1 MKPVSCSARMGASGR
16 ALLLAACMTLVPA
29 CSAIKGVVGFPFGGS
44 SGGQPGQDCYTE
56 FGERYCPMI
65 SAEGFV
71 ETGIASW
78 YGEKFH
84 GRPTALGETYNM
96 YAMTAAHK
104 TLPLPT
110 RVRVTNLENG
120 RSAELRVNDR
130 GPFVKGRVIDLS
142 YSAARE
148 LGVWRRGT
156 ARVRVEALEPGGSR
170 EPARAAGSHAYLQA
184 GAFAYRDNAAKL
196 HSRVR
201 ESGISGVYVRRKSNG
216 VYAVW
221 VGPLESDRQA
231 ASLRRRLARL
241 GISRTLKVFGGPPPE

>member
-1 MKPVSCSARMGASGR
+1 MRIARVPLLAGCMILAPGCSA
-16 ALLLAACMTLVPA
+16 
-29 CSAIKGVVGFPFGGS
+29 VVGIVGGISGIWDGS
-44 SGGQPGQDCYTE
+44 SGGRPGKDCYTQ
-56 FGERYCPMI
+56 FGETYCPLI

-84 GRPTALGETYNM
+84 GRPTALGEPYNM

-130 GPFVKGRVIDLS
+130 GPFVDRRVIDLS

-148 LGVWRRGT
+148 LGVYGPGT
-156 ARVRVEALEPGGSR
+156 ARVRVEALEAGGSPGGQS
-170 EPARAAGSHAYLQA
+170 AAGAYAYLQA
-184 GAFAYRDNAAKL
+184 GAFAYRENAAKL
-196 HSRVR
+196 HSRIR
-201 ESGISGVYVRRKSNG
+201 QAGVADVYLRRKGNG

-221 VGPLESDRQA
+221 VGPLDSARHA
-231 ASLRRRLARL
+231 AGLRRQLANI
-241 GISRTLKVFGGPPPE
+241 GISKTVRVQGGAPPG

>member
-1 MKPVSCSARMGASGR
+1 MRRYPLDRAPVRV
-16 ALLLAACMTLVPA
+16 LLLAGCMTFA
-29 CSAIKGVVGFPFGGS
+29 AGCSAIVGMVGWPWGGS
-44 SGGQPGQDCYTE
+44 SGGLPGQDCYTQ
-56 FGERYCPMI
+56 FGKTYCPLI

-78 YGEKFH
+78 YGEDFH
-84 GRPTALGETYNM
+84 GKPTALGETYNM

-120 RSAELRVNDR
+120 RSTELRVNDR
-130 GPFVKGRVIDLS
+130 GPFVNDRVIDLS

-148 LGVWRRGT
+148 LGVYRPGT
-156 ARVRVEALEPGGSR
+156 ARVRVEALEPGGSAQ
-170 EPARAAGSHAYLQA
+170 PSLAAGGYAYLQT

-196 HSRVR
+196 YDRIR
-201 ESGISGVYVRRKSNG
+201 EAGIPGVYLRRKGNG

-221 VGPLESDRQA
+221 VGPLDNGRQMA
-231 ASLRRRLARL
+231 RLRRQLADI
-241 GISRTLKVFGGPPPE
+241 GISRTVRVQGAAPPG

>member
-1 MKPVSCSARMGASGR
+1 MKSAYRV
-16 ALLLAACMTLVPA
+16 LLLAGCMTLA
-29 CSAIKGVVGFPFGGS
+29 AGCSAIVGMVGGPWGGS
-44 SGGQPGQDCYTE
+44 SGGRPGQDCYNQ
-56 FGERYCPMI
+56 FGKTYCPLI

-78 YGEKFH
+78 YGEDFH
-84 GRPTALGETYNM
+84 GRPTALGEPYNM

-130 GPFVKGRVIDLS
+130 GPFVDDRVIDLS

-148 LGVWRRGT
+148 LGVYRRGT
-156 ARVRVEALEPGGSR
+156 ARVRVEALEAGGSP
-170 EPARAAGSHAYLQA
+170 EPSPAAGGYAYLQT
-184 GAFAYRDNAAKL
+184 GAFAYRENA
-196 HSRVR
+196 SRLYNR
-201 ESGISGVYVRRKSNG
+201 IRQAGISGVYLRRKGNG

-221 VGPLESDRQA
+221 VGPLDDGRHA
-231 ASLRRRLARL
+231 ARLRRQLANI
-241 GISRTLKVFGGPPPE
+241 GISGAVRVQGVAPPG

>member
-1 MKPVSCSARMGASGR
+1 MKPAFRL
-16 ALLLAACMTLVPA
+16 LLLAGCMTLA
-29 CSAIKGVVGFPFGGS
+29 AGCSAIVGMVGGPWGGS
-44 SGGQPGQDCYTE
+44 SGGRPGQDCYTQ
-56 FGERYCPMI
+56 FGKTYCPLI

-78 YGEKFH
+78 YGEDFH
-84 GRPTALGETYNM
+84 GRPTALGEPYNM

-130 GPFVKGRVIDLS
+130 GPFVDDRVIDLS

-148 LGVWRRGT
+148 LGVYRRGT
-156 ARVRVEALEPGGSR
+156 ARVRVEALEAGGS
-170 EPARAAGSHAYLQA
+170 PAPSQAAGGYAYLQT
-184 GAFAYRDNAAKL
+184 GAFAYRDNADKL
-196 HSRVR
+196 YNRIR
-201 ESGISGVYVRRKSNG
+201 QAGISGVYVRRKGNG

-221 VGPLESDRQA
+221 VGPLENGSHTAR
-231 ASLRRRLARL
+231 LRRQLAEI
-241 GISRTLKVFGGPPPE
+241 GISRTVRVRGVAPPG